1 MEKKIIDLKSLK
13 EKIEK
18 MKASNNIA
26 IRNMAIIMERS
37 INKAN
42 LNK

>member
-18 MKASNNIA
+18 MKASDNLA
-26 IRNMAIIMERS
+26 VRKMAVIMERN